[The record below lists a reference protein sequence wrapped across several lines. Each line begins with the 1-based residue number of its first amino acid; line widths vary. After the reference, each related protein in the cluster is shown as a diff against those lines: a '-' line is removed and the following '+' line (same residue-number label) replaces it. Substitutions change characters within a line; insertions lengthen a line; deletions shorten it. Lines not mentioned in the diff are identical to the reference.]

1 MPLKSLAQLV
11 RPTRR
16 ALPWRPPLAA
26 TVLAIVIVGW
36 AVHRGSS
43 GAALAPALRNASL
56 FLAVGSAMALED
68 EAATVVAPS
77 PISVAWRRVVRLA
90 LAVTTAAAGW
100 AACLGLAWWAGGS
113 LPLGD
118 HSLEGLAIFTAVHGL
133 AVAVGPTLGT
143 PVLAG
148 VVTVGPRVPAVAE
161 QWERTIGRVGDATTQ
176 WLLILA
182 TSLLVVAL
190 FSRDPAG
197 RRRALKRRGAA
208 RRPRKAV
215 GPTHDQPA

>member
-36 AVHRGSS
+36 AVHRRSS

-68 EAATVVAPS
+68 ETATVLAPS

-90 LAVTTAAAGW
+90 LAVTAAAAAGW

-118 HSLEGLAIFTAVHGL
+118 LSLEGLAGRSGVR
-133 AVAVGPTLGT
+133 VRYSSKRQDGT
-143 PVLAG
+143 YASNRTIRLLKRIWQP
-148 VVTVGPRVPAVAE
+148 VAE
-161 QWERTIGRVGDATTQ
+161 KDRIHDNY
-176 WLLILA
+176 
-182 TSLLVVAL
+182 VAC
-190 FSRDPAG
+190 G
-197 RRRALKRRGAA
+197 
-208 RRPRKAV
+208 
-215 GPTHDQPA
+215 H